1 MITVI
6 VPTMWRGKEIVNMLP
21 AINDHPLVSE
31 IILIDNDPTRKN
43 EELCALSK
51 VKYVTF
57 GINIYVVPA
66 WNYGWEHA
74 ENDKL
79 VIIND
84 DVLFDPVLLTALDA
98 AITEDIGTI
107 TMEPE
112 IVLQSSDTDQV
123 IPSGATV
130 DGILFKDVP
139 DLRYKSAIVLGIHK
153 KVYEKVPEQLL
164 INYSDEFLFRL
175 AIARGKQN
183 KFAHGDFRCKTRMST
198 TSSLFGTIA
207 QKEAGIYRE
216 VFNKYG
222 I

>member
-1 MITVI
+1 MISVI

-31 IILIDNDPTRKN
+31 IILIDNDPSRKN
-43 EELCALSK
+43 EGLCALSK

-57 GINIYVVPA
+57 GINIYPVPS

-98 AITEDIGTI
+98 AISEDVGTI
-107 TMEPE
+107 TMDPD
-112 IVLQSSDTDQV
+112 IVLDSSESDQV

-130 DGILFKDVP
+130 DGIVFRDAP
-139 DLRYKSAIVLGIHK
+139 DLRYKSAIILGIHK
-153 KVYEKVPEQLL
+153 KVYEKIPEELL
-164 INYSDEFLFRL
+164 IHYNDEFLFRL
-175 AIARGKQN
+175 AMARGKTN
-183 KFAHGDFRCKTRMST
+183 KFAHGNFRCKTRMST
-198 TSSLFGTIA
+198 TVTLFSTIT
-207 QKEAGIYRE
+207 QKEAGIYKE
-216 VFNKYG
+216 VFSKYG